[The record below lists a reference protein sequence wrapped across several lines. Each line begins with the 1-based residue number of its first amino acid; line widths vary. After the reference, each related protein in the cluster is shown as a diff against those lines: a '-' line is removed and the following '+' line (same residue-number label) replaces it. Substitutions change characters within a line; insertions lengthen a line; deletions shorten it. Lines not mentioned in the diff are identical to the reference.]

1 MMLVRATAARRAL
14 AMVYA
19 GLAYTAFLL
28 AALWAAGFL
37 ADSRVPRTVDSAPA
51 GSAWL
56 AVPVDLGLLLLFAVQ
71 HSVMARPGFKR
82 WLTRRLPQAIER
94 STYVL
99 AASLALGLAFAL
111 WRPMPATIWHIGPG
125 PLAVAIWVVYALGW
139 LIVIASTFMIDHLD
153 FLGLRQAAAYGR
165 PYRTPG
171 FTVRWMYVW
180 VRHPLMLGLLVTFW
194 ATPRMTAGHLL
205 FAVAGT
211 GYIAVGVHFEERD
224 LRRQYGDAYADYAR
238 RVPAV
243 IPVRRRAAASGGTPP
258 DARPESR
265 TRQHVAP

>member
-1 MMLVRATAARRAL
+1 MMLVRPTAARRAL
-14 AMVYA
+14 ALAYA
-19 GLAYTAFLL
+19 GLAYASFLL
-28 AALWAAGFL
+28 VALWAAGFL
-37 ADSRVPRTVDSAPA
+37 ADARVPRAVDSGAA
-51 GSAWL
+51 GSAWV

-71 HSVMARPGFKR
+71 HSVMARPWFKR
-82 WLTRRLPQAIER
+82 WLPAPVER

-99 AASLALGLAFAL
+99 AASLALGLVLGL
-111 WRPMPATIWHIGPG
+111 WRPLPATIWHLGQPG
-125 PLAVAIWVVYALGW
+125 AAPVWLLYALGW
-139 LIVIASTFMIDHLD
+139 LIVIASTFMIDHWD

-165 PYRTPG
+165 PYREPG
-171 FTVRWMYVW
+171 FTVRWMYLW

-205 FAVAGT
+205 FALAGT

-224 LRRQYGDAYADYAR
+224 LRRRYGDAYADYAR

-258 DARPESR
+258 DARPGSR
-265 TRQHVAP
+265 TRRPVAP